1 MWCNFQNSAIYTQG
15 ADPGDVSGDERGPP
29 VLEVQDPPLNDRDG
43 ESVGGNELPAIPGA
57 AAVEQVCNFFAFTE
71 FFSGKKERKKF
82 KMG

>member
-29 VLEVQDPPLNDRDG
+29 VLEVQNPPLIDHDG

-57 AAVEQVCNFFAFTE
+57 SAFVFCFFRCHFYIL
-71 FFSGKKERKKF
+71 FFF
-82 KMG
+82 N